1 MARTTMAYL
10 IEELRGMGN
19 AGTADFTVGTVSYW
33 SDDQLQNLLDR
44 NRLEVYREQLQM
56 VPRHVG
62 GGTTEYYEHLSRY
75 ELFEET
81 SGGTS
86 IFYIEDSAGVDQGT
100 ALWEADYRV
109 GKVTFLADTAGSAY
123 YLTGRVFDMNGAA
136 ADVWRKKAVQV
147 AASSSGF
154 DWSTDNMSMKRS
166 QQVSQAHEMV
176 SYYEGL
182 AWPKTAVMYRGD
194 VDDGAL
200 K

>member
-33 SDDQLQNLLDR
+33 SDDQLQNILDR
-44 NRLEVYREQLQM
+44 RRYDVYREELQM
-56 VPRHVG
+56 IPKHIG
-62 GGTTEYYEHLSRY
+62 SGTVEYYEHMSRY
-75 ELFEET
+75 EMFEET
-81 SGGTS
+81 SGGS
-86 IFYIEDSAGVDQGT
+86 AIFYIENSIGTDQGT
-100 ALWEADYRV
+100 ALWTADYRA
-109 GKVTFLADTAGSAY
+109 GKVTFLANTDGTAY
-123 YLTGRVFDMNGAA
+123 YLTGRVFDLNGAA

-166 QQVSQAHEMV
+166 QQVSQARDMV
-176 SYYEGL
+176 GYYDGL

-194 VDDGAL
+194 IDDGAL

>member
-19 AGTADFTVGTVSYW
+19 AGTADFTVGTVNYW
-33 SDDQLQNLLDR
+33 SDDQLQNILDR
-44 NRLEVYREQLQM
+44 RRYDVYREELQM
-56 VPRHVG
+56 VPRHAG
-62 GGTTEYYEHLSRY
+62 GGTVEYYEHLSRY

-81 SGGTS
+81 DAGTS
-86 IFYIEDSAGVDQGT
+86 IFYVEDSAGIDQGT
-100 ALWEADYRV
+100 ALWTADYRT
-109 GKVTFLADTAGSAY
+109 GKLTWLADTAGSAY
-123 YLTGRVFDMNGAA
+123 YLTGRVYDLNGAA

-166 QQVSQAHEMV
+166 QQVSQARDMV

-182 AWPKTAVMYRGD
+182 AWPQTAVMYRGD